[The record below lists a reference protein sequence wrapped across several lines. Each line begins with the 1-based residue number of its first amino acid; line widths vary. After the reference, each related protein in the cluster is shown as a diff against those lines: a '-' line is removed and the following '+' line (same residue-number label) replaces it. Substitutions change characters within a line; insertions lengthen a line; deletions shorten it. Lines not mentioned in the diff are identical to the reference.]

1 MESEEKGGRRNGRQ
15 PLSPPRRPAPLTQG
29 SRGEGACLPLVVYL
43 RAGAVELFEEQLIQI
58 IQARWQTTLHK
69 PIDAVQGKDK
79 RKDISLQKVNTDY
92 FRIYTQSSI

>member
-1 MESEEKGGRRNGRQ
+1 MREKGGGRNGRQ
-15 PLSPPRRPAPLTQG
+15 PLSPPRQTAPLTQG
-29 SRGEGACLPLVVYL
+29 SRGKGACLPLAVYL

-79 RKDISLQKVNTDY
+79 RKDISPQKVNTDY
-92 FRIYTQSSI
+92 FQIYT

>member
-29 SRGEGACLPLVVYL
+29 SRGERACLPLVVYL
-43 RAGAVELFEEQLIQI
+43 RAGAVELFEEQL

-92 FRIYTQSSI
+92 FRIYT